1 MSRRGTREGSIYRRS
16 DGYWA
21 AAISLGAGRR
31 KVIYGKTRAA
41 VAAKLVTTLREQ
53 QQGVAITSSQR
64 LAVGM
69 YLTRWL
75 GGAESSVR
83 GSTFK
88 RYSELVRVHLVPRI
102 GSIPLAKLG
111 PADLAAMYAGML
123 ADGIAPSTAVLVHRV
138 LARALREAE
147 AADII
152 ARNVTRL
159 VRPPRVPHMEM
170 RTLSAEQARSLIE
183 TTAGDRM
190 GALYAVALAS
200 GARLGELLALTWQD
214 TDLERGSIRITR
226 TLTRTARG
234 WEIGE
239 PKTSASRRTVPVG
252 RTAATALRTH
262 RRIQTEERVL
272 AGSVW
277 HAGDLVFADEIGRP
291 IDGTH
296 VSHAFG
302 AVLARAALPRVRFH
316 DLRHTAATL
325 LLEAG
330 LHPRVVAERLG
341 HSTPSLVMNT
351 YGHVTERMQTEATA
365 TLDRVLGA

>member
-1 MSRRGTREGSIYRRS
+1 MAKRGQGEGSVYKRG
-16 DGYWA
+16 DGLWA
-21 AAISLGAGRR
+21 GAISLGTGQR

-41 VAAKLVTTLREQ
+41 VAAKLVAVLRAQ
-53 QQGVAITSSQR
+53 QQGVAVSSSQR
-64 LAVGM
+64 LTVGM

-75 GGAESSVR
+75 AGAESSVR

-88 RYSELVRVHLVPRI
+88 RYSEIVRVHLVPRI
-102 GSIPLAKLG
+102 GGIPLAKLA
-111 PADLAAMYAGML
+111 PADLGTMYAGML
-123 ADGIAPSTAVLVHRV
+123 ADGLAPRTVGLAHRV
-138 LARALREAE
+138 VGRALREAE
-147 AADII
+147 VAGII

-159 VRPPRVPHMEM
+159 VRPPRAPHQEM

-183 TTAGDRM
+183 MTAGDRM

-200 GARLGELLALTWQD
+200 GARLGELLALRWQD

-234 WEIGE
+234 WESGE
-239 PKTSASRRTVPVG
+239 PKTPASRRTIPIG
-252 RTAATALRTH
+252 RRAAMALRAH
-262 RRIQTEERVL
+262 RRIQNEERVL

-291 IDGTH
+291 RDGTC

-302 AVLARAALPRVRFH
+302 AVLASAGLPRVRFH
-316 DLRHTAATL
+316 DLRHSAATL

-330 LHPRVVAERLG
+330 THPRVVAERLG
-341 HSTPSLVMNT
+341 HSTPSLVLNV

-365 TLDRVLGA
+365 TLDRVLGG